1 MDARTRLLLEAPIVP
16 TILRLALPNMVVMIA
31 QTSIGLIETYFVAK
45 LGLDALAGMALV
57 FPVFMLLQMVSAGS
71 MGGGILSAVARALG
85 AGRRDRA
92 QELVWSAVAIT
103 IGLAVLTTAAALLYA
118 PKLYALMG
126 GREGSLAAAATYSA
140 VVFAGTLPLWL
151 YNSLAAVVRGT
162 GNMFFPAAVVTVG
175 ALALIPLSPM
185 LIFGFGPLPR
195 LGIAGGGVAVVI
207 NYTIGCA
214 VFAGYIWS
222 GRGVLKPSILP
233 VRPTWAPM
241 RDILRVGAASSIV
254 SLSTNVTIATA
265 TGLAGLVGP
274 AAVAGYGAGV
284 RLEYFLVPLVF
295 GLGAP
300 VAAMVGT
307 SIGAGRRERALR
319 VAWTGAAIAALL
331 TEAIG
336 VAAALFPA
344 AWLGLFSAD
353 PGMIAT
359 GASYLRIVGPFY
371 GFFGGGLALYFA
383 SQGAGR
389 ITRPMLFAVLRV
401 VVAVGGGWFAVAEF
415 GGSEGLF
422 AVLAFSLGLY
432 GAGNAISATWGAW
445 FPGTRVAGGSGAIP
459 ADGLAR

>member
-1 MDARTRLLLEAPIVP
+1 MDTRTRLLLEAPIVP

-103 IGLAVLTTAAALLYA
+103 ILLAALTTAAALLYA
-118 PKLYALMG
+118 PRLYALMG

-151 YNSLAAVVRGT
+151 YNSLAAVIRGT
-162 GNMFFPAAVVTVG
+162 GNMFFPAAVVTAG

-214 VFAGYIWS
+214 VFAWYLWS
-222 GRGVLKPSILP
+222 GRGLLKPSVRP
-233 VRPTWAPM
+233 VRPAWAPM

-307 SIGAGRRERALR
+307 SIGAGRRDRALR
-319 VAWTGAAIAALL
+319 VAWTGAAIAAVL

-336 VAAALFPA
+336 LAAALFPA

-389 ITRPMLFAVLRV
+389 IVRPMLFAVLRV
-401 VVAVGGGWFAVAEF
+401 IVAVAGGWIAVTRF
-415 GGSEGLF
+415 GTSEGLF
-422 AVLAFSLGLY
+422 GVLAFALVLY
-432 GAGNAISATWGAW
+432 GVGNAASATRGAW
-445 FPGTRVAGGSGAIP
+445 FPAAREAGAPVAIP
-459 ADGLAR
+459 VDGVAR